1 MIEEEDS
8 LEGHL
13 GEALRG
19 KNLRIAVAE
28 SCTGGLISHR
38 ITNIPGSS
46 DYFDRGLVVY
56 SNTSKMQLLD
66 VPKLI
71 IDSFGAVS
79 SETVKAMAEGIKK
92 SSKSDLGLAV
102 TGIAGPKG
110 GGPAKPV
117 GLVYIGL
124 ASSKPTLVKEFRFF
138 GSRHDIKK
146 QTSNEAL
153 GMVLAFLSGK

>member
-1 MIEEEDS
+1 MSELDEG
-8 LEGHL
+8 LEKRL

-19 KNLRIAVAE
+19 KNFKLAVAE

-46 DYFDRGLVVY
+46 DYFDRGIVVY
-56 SNTSKMQLLD
+56 SNTAKTQLLG

-79 SETVKAMAEGIKK
+79 PETAKAMAEGIKK
-92 SSKSDLGLAV
+92 LSGTELGLAV
-102 TGIAGPKG
+102 TGIAGPG
-110 GGPAKPV
+110 GATPNKPV

-124 ASSKPTLVKEFRFF
+124 ASSRPTVVREFRFE
-138 GSRHDIKK
+138 GSRHEIKER
-146 QTSNEAL
+146 SSDEAMK
-153 GMVLAFLSGK
+153 MVLEFLIE